1 MALELSTAGILVKW
15 AVETAAGTRPTTGY
29 ATIRGV
35 KSIPEFNPTPNNLD
49 ATDLSDTE
57 YKRGIPG
64 LKDPGGALGLTVND
78 YAAFRAD
85 WSAMLTAYAT
95 AKADGKGLWVEYM
108 IPGLT
113 DGAASS
119 PKNISYFYPAIPS
132 ELGFNGAEVDAVLEN
147 VAYFMPNGAPVW
159 AEQSTAS

>member
-15 AVETAAGTRPTTGY
+15 AVEATAGTRPTTGY

-35 KSIPEFNPTPNNLD
+35 KSIPEYNPTPNNLD
-49 ATDLSDTE
+49 ATDLSATE
-57 YKRGIPG
+57 WKWSIPG

-85 WSAMLTAYAT
+85 WAAMLTAYKT

-108 IPGLT
+108 IPDLT
-113 DGAASS
+113 DGADTS
-119 PKNISYFYPAIPS
+119 PKKQSYFYPAIPS